1 MQIELIAT
9 ASEDSA
15 FLPRLGLGILAAL
28 TPPEDEVV
36 YTDDL
41 VQPFD
46 LERDLKDVD
55 LVGIS
60 VDSKTAHRSYQIAAA
75 YRARGVKVV
84 LGGIHPTAVPEEALG
99 FADAVVVSEAEEL
112 WPELLADFRRGELKR
127 VYRGPLPSLA
137 GRPNARRDLFRSK
150 KYIPF
155 QVVQTMRGCPYPCE
169 FCSVST
175 ANGTTMRF
183 RPVGEVLTE
192 LRSLGKLIMFG
203 DDNVMIHRKYSGEL
217 FSRMAELDKHWI
229 GQCSLAA
236 VKRIENVR
244 LMAESGCKALFIG
257 FESIDEETLRLTGKQ
272 QNRPSQYRE
281 VMDMLHDHGI
291 STWGSFVFGFDTD
304 DPEVFDRTVEF
315 GIQMKLTMALYAML
329 TPYPGTR
336 LYKRLKAEGR
346 LTNERWWLGDRHDTG
361 SPYFLPRRMTREML
375 HEGWQRAWQRFYSPS
390 AIWNRWTVRARSSW
404 IQTLGYLP
412 LNVMQNRL
420 VKHKILGKKARFRS
434 ESDFDPMGFAMRALV
449 EADGGVG
456 QTSGVGAAAS
466 TVSGRGPASERVAV
480 KAGRSLPI
488 VGD

>member
-28 TPPEDEVV
+28 TPPEDEVI

-41 VQPFD
+41 VQRFD
-46 LERDLKDVD
+46 LERDVKDVV

-75 YRARGVKVV
+75 YRARGTKVV

-127 VYRGPLPSLA
+127 IYRGPLPSLA

-150 KYIPF
+150 KYIPY

-183 RPVGEVLTE
+183 RPVDEVLGE
-192 LRSLGKLIMFG
+192 LRSLGKLVMFG

-217 FSRMAELDKHWI
+217 FSRMAELGKHWI

-257 FESIDEETLRLTGKQ
+257 FESIDEETLLLTGKR

-281 VMDMLHDHGI
+281 VMEMLHDHGI

-304 DPEVFDRTVEF
+304 DKEVFDRTVEF
-315 GIQMKLTMALYAML
+315 GIQMKLTMALYAIL
-329 TPYPGTR
+329 TPYPGTS
-336 LYKRLKAEGR
+336 LYTRLKNERR
-346 LTNERWWLGDRHDTG
+346 LTDERWWL
-361 SPYFLPRRMTREML
+361 RR
-375 HEGWQRAWQRFYSPS
+375 
-390 AIWNRWTVRARSSW
+390 
-404 IQTLGYLP
+404 
-412 LNVMQNRL
+412 
-420 VKHKILGKKARFRS
+420 
-434 ESDFDPMGFAMRALV
+434 D
-449 EADGGVG
+449 
-456 QTSGVGAAAS
+456 
-466 TVSGRGPASERVAV
+466 
-480 KAGRSLPI
+480 
-488 VGD
+488 